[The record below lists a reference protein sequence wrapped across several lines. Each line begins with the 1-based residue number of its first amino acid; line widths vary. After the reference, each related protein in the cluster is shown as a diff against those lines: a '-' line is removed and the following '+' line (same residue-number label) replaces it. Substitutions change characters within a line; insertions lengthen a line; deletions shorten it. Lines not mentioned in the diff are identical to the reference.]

1 MNVEDE
7 LMNSFFT
14 EEDIEG
20 LSHHQFQ
27 MGMIVLIEQGLIEVS
42 EVNGKRMYRPTMMAK
57 KIKTHLHSDPKDR
70 N

>member
-20 LSHHQFQ
+20 LSHNQFQ
-27 MGMIVLIEQGLIEVS
+27 IGMMGLVEKGLIEVL
-42 EVNGKRMYRPTMMAK
+42 EVNGKKMYRPTMMAK
-57 KIKTHLHSDPKDR
+57 KIKTHLHSDPRVR

>member
-7 LMNSFFT
+7 LMHSFFK

-20 LSHHQFQ
+20 LSHTQFQ
-27 MGMIVLIEQGLIEVS
+27 MGMMVLIEQGLIEVS

-57 KIKTHLHSDPKDR
+57 KIKTHLHSEPRTR